1 MKKTIL
7 LSLMASSLLA
17 EDDGVFMSVGYQIGE
32 AAQMVKNTGEIQK
45 VSNAYEN
52 LNNLLTRYNEL
63 KQTASSTNSST
74 AQAVDNLKESAS
86 RLKTTPNTANQAVSS
101 ALSSAV
107 AMWQVIASNLANNS
121 LPTDKYNEINTIS
134 QSLQNTLENK
144 NTANNNITI
153 ENDYEQ
159 LLTQASTIIS
169 TLQSQCPGIDGGNGK
184 PWGIN
189 ASGNAC
195 NIFGSTFSAINSMIN
210 SAKKAAEQARRT
222 APEGP
227 NQQSAFNSMINSAK
241 KAAEQARRTAPEGPN
256 QQSAFTDADFT
267 KNLNQVSS
275 VINDTISYLKGDNLA
290 TIYNTLQ
297 KTPDSKG
304 FHSLVS
310 RSSYSYS
317 LNETKYSEFQTT
329 TKEFG
334 HNPFRSVGLIN
345 SQSNNGAMNGV
356 GVQLGYKQFFGKN
369 KFFGIRYYAFFDYNH
384 AYIKSNFF
392 NSASNVFTYGA
403 GSDLLLNFI
412 NGGSD
417 KNRKVSFGIFG
428 GIALAGTTWLN
439 NQSANLKITN
449 SAYSAK
455 INNTNFQFLFNTGLR
470 LQGIHHGVELGVKI
484 PTINTNYYSFMG
496 AKLAFR
502 RLYSVYFNY
511 VLAY

>member
-7 LSLMASSLLA
+7 LSLMVSSLLA

-63 KQTASSTNSST
+63 KQTASNTNSST
-74 AQAVDNLKESAS
+74 AQAIDNLKESAN
-86 RLKTTPNTANQAVSS
+86 RLKTTPNSANQAVSS

-121 LPTDKYNEINTIS
+121 LSASEYEKLKATS
-134 QSLQNTLENK
+134 QLLQNTLNK
-144 NTANNNITI
+144 NNDLTI
-153 ENDYEQ
+153 GNDYDQ
-159 LLTQASTIIS
+159 LLTQAGTIIN

-195 NIFGSTFSAINSMIN
+195 NIFGNTFSAINSMID
-210 SAKKAAEQARRT
+210 SAKEAAAESRRT
-222 APEGP
+222 NDPSQG
-227 NQQSAFNSMINSAK
+227 
-241 KAAEQARRTAPEGPN
+241 TN
-256 QQSAFTDADFT
+256 QQSAFTNADFT

-275 VINDTISYLKGDNLA
+275 VINDTISYLKGENLE

-297 KTPDSKG
+297 KTPGSKG
-304 FHSLVS
+304 LNLVS

-369 KFFGIRYYAFFDYNH
+369 KFFGIRYYAFFDYNY

-417 KNRKVSFGIFG
+417 KNRKISFGIFG

-439 NQSANLKITN
+439 SQFVNLKTTTSIYN
-449 SAYSAK
+449 AK

>member
-7 LSLMASSLLA
+7 LSLMVSSLFA
-17 EDDGVFMSVGYQIGE
+17 EDDGAFMSVGYQIGE

-63 KQTASSTNSST
+63 KQTASSTDSST
-74 AQAVDNLKESAS
+74 AQAIDNLKESAS

-107 AMWQVIASNLANNS
+107 GMWQVVASNLANNS
-121 LPTDKYNEINTIS
+121 LSTSEYEKLKATS
-134 QSLQNTLENK
+134 QLLQNTLENK
-144 NTANNNITI
+144 NNELTI
-153 ENDYEQ
+153 GNDYEH
-159 LLTQASTIIS
+159 LLGQARTIIT

-195 NIFGSTFSAINSMIN
+195 SIFGNTFNAITSMID

-222 APEGP
+222 SPESP
-227 NQQSAFNSMINSAK
+227 NQQN
-241 KAAEQARRTAPEGPN
+241 
-256 QQSAFTDADFT
+256 AFTNADFN

-275 VINDTISYLKGDNLA
+275 VINDTISYLKGDNLE

-297 KTPDSKG
+297 KTPNSKG

-317 LNETKYSEFQTT
+317 LNETQYSQFQTT

-369 KFFGIRYYAFFDYNH
+369 KFFGIRYYGFFDYNY

-439 NQSANLKITN
+439 NQSANLKTTT

-496 AKLAFR
+496 AKLAYR
-502 RLYSVYFNY
+502 RLYSLYLNY

>member
-7 LSLMASSLLA
+7 LSLMISSLFA
-17 EDDGVFMSVGYQIGE
+17 EDDGAYMSVGYQIGE

-63 KQTASSTNSST
+63 KQTASNTDSST
-74 AQAVDNLKESAS
+74 AQAIDNLKESAI

-107 AMWQVIASNLANNS
+107 GMWQVIASNLANNS
-121 LPTDKYNEINTIS
+121 LSTSEYEKLKATS
-134 QSLQNTLENK
+134 QLLQNTLENK
-144 NTANNNITI
+144 NNDLTI
-153 ENDYEQ
+153 RNDYEH
-159 LLTQASTIIS
+159 LLSQASTIIT
-169 TLQSQCPGIDGGNGK
+169 TLQSQCPGIDGGNGT

-195 NIFGSTFSAINSMIN
+195 TIFGNTFNAINSMIN
-210 SAKKAAEQARRT
+210 SAKEAAAQARRT
-222 APEGP
+222 DPENP
-227 NQQSAFNSMINSAK
+227 NQQN
-241 KAAEQARRTAPEGPN
+241 
-256 QQSAFTDADFT
+256 AFTNADFN

-275 VINDTISYLKGDNLA
+275 VINDTISYLKGDNLE
-290 TIYNTLQ
+290 TIYNTIQ
-297 KTPDSKG
+297 KTPNSKG
-304 FHSLVS
+304 FQSLVS

-317 LNETKYSEFQTT
+317 LNETQYSQFQTT

-369 KFFGIRYYAFFDYNH
+369 KFFGIRYYGFFDYNY

-417 KNRKVSFGIFG
+417 RNRKVSFGIFG

-470 LQGIHHGVELGVKI
+470 LQGIHHGIELGVKI

-496 AKLAFR
+496 AKLAYR
-502 RLYSVYFNY
+502 RLYSLYLNY

>member
-7 LSLMASSLLA
+7 LPLMVSSLLA
-17 EDDGVFMSVGYQIGE
+17 ENDGVFMSVGYQIGE

-63 KQTASSTNSST
+63 KQTASNTNSST
-74 AQAVDNLKESAS
+74 AQAIDNLKESAS
-86 RLKTTPNTANQAVSS
+86 RLKTTPNSANQAVSQ

-107 AMWQVIASNLANNS
+107 GMWQVVASNLANNS
-121 LPTDKYNEINTIS
+121 LPTSEYNQINAIS
-134 QSLQNTLENK
+134 QLLQNTLENK
-144 NTANNNITI
+144 NNDLKI
-153 ENDYEQ
+153 ENDYDQ

-195 NIFGSTFSAINSMIN
+195 NIFGNTFNAINSMIN
-210 SAKKAAEQARRT
+210 SAKKAAAQARRT
-222 APEGP
+222 NPESP
-227 NQQSAFNSMINSAK
+227 NQQN
-241 KAAEQARRTAPEGPN
+241 
-256 QQSAFTDADFT
+256 AFTNADFN

-304 FHSLVS
+304 FQSLVS

-317 LNETKYSEFQTT
+317 INETQYSQFQTT

-439 NQSANLKITN
+439 SQLVNLKTTTSIYN
-449 SAYSAK
+449 AK

-496 AKLAFR
+496 AKLAYR

>member
-7 LSLMASSLLA
+7 LSLMVSSLLA

-32 AAQMVKNTGEIQK
+32 AVQQVKNTGEIQK

-63 KQTASSTNSST
+63 KQTASNTDSST
-74 AQAVDNLKESAS
+74 AQAIDNLKESAS
-86 RLKTTPNTANQAVSS
+86 RLKTTPNSANQAVSS

-107 AMWQVIASNLANNS
+107 GMWQVIASNLANNS
-121 LPTDKYNEINTIS
+121 LSTGEYNKINAIS
-134 QSLQNTLENK
+134 QLLQNTLENK
-144 NTANNNITI
+144 NTANNNTTI
-153 ENDYEQ
+153 DNDYDQ
-159 LLTQASTIIS
+159 LLTQASIIIS

-189 ASGNAC
+189 ANGNAC
-195 NIFGSTFSAINSMIN
+195 NIFGNTFSAINSMID
-210 SAKKAAEQARRT
+210 SAKKAAEQSRRT
-222 APEGP
+222 DPSQP
-227 NQQSAFNSMINSAK
+227 NQ
-241 KAAEQARRTAPEGPN
+241 PN
-256 QQSAFTDADFT
+256 TFTNADFN
-267 KNLNQVSS
+267 KNLNEVSS

-304 FHSLVS
+304 FQSLVS

-317 LNETKYSEFQTT
+317 LNETQYSEFQTT

-334 HNPFRSVGLIN
+334 LNPFRSVGLIN

-356 GVQLGYKQFFGKN
+356 GVQLGYKQFFGQN

-417 KNRKVSFGIFG
+417 KNRKISFGIFG

-439 NQSANLKITN
+439 SQSANLKITN

>member
-7 LSLMASSLLA
+7 LSLMVSSLLA
-17 EDDGVFMSVGYQIGE
+17 ENDGVFMSVGYQIGE
-32 AAQMVKNTGEIQK
+32 AVQQVKNTGEIQK

-63 KQTASSTNSST
+63 KQTASNTNSNT
-74 AQAVDNLKESAS
+74 AQAIDNLKESAS

-107 AMWQVIASNLANNS
+107 GMWQVIASNLANNS
-121 LPTDKYNEINTIS
+121 LSTSEYDKINAIS
-134 QSLQNTLENK
+134 QLLQKTLENK
-144 NTANNNITI
+144 NNDLTI
-153 ENDYEQ
+153 ENDYDH
-159 LLTQASTIIS
+159 LLTQASTIIN

-195 NIFGSTFSAINSMIN
+195 NIFGNTFNAINSMID
-210 SAKKAAEQARRT
+210 SAKKAAEQFRRT
-222 APEGP
+222 DPSQP
-227 NQQSAFNSMINSAK
+227 QNQ
-241 KAAEQARRTAPEGPN
+241 P
-256 QQSAFTDADFT
+256 SAFTNADFN

-297 KTPDSKG
+297 KTPNSKG
-304 FHSLVS
+304 FQSLVS

-317 LNETKYSEFQTT
+317 LNETQYSQFQTT

>member
-7 LSLMASSLLA
+7 LSLMVSSLLA
-17 EDDGVFMSVGYQIGE
+17 ENDGVFMSVGYQIGE

-63 KQTASSTNSST
+63 KQTASNTDSST
-74 AQAVDNLKESAS
+74 AQAIDNLKESAN
-86 RLKTTPNTANQAVSS
+86 RLKTIPNTANQAVSS

-107 AMWQVIASNLANNS
+107 AMWQVVASNLANGT
-121 LPTDKYNEINTIS
+121 LPTSEYEKINAIS
-134 QSLQNTLENK
+134 QLLQNTLENK
-144 NTANNNITI
+144 STANNNTTI
-153 ENDYEQ
+153 DNDASK
-159 LLTQASTIIS
+159 LLDDAKTIIS
-169 TLQSQCPGIDGGNGK
+169 TLQRQCPGIDGGNGK

-195 NIFGSTFSAINSMIN
+195 NIFGDTFNAITSMID
-210 SAKKAAEQARRT
+210 SAKKAAAESRRT
-222 APEGP
+222 NDPSQNT
-227 NQQSAFNSMINSAK
+227 NQQSAFNN
-241 KAAEQARRTAPEGPN
+241 
-256 QQSAFTDADFT
+256 ADFN

-275 VINDTISYLKGDNLA
+275 VINDTISYLKGENLA

-297 KTPDSKG
+297 KTPGSKG
-304 FHSLVS
+304 FQSLVS

-334 HNPFRSVGLIN
+334 NNPFRSVGLIN

-412 NGGSD
+412 NGGSNQ
-417 KNRKVSFGIFG
+417 NRKVSFGIFG

-439 NQSANLKITN
+439 SQFVNLKTTTSIYN
-449 SAYSAK
+449 AK

>member
-32 AAQMVKNTGEIQK
+32 AVQQVKNTGEIQK

-63 KQTASSTNSST
+63 KQTASNTNSST
-74 AQAVDNLKESAS
+74 TQAIDNLKESAS
-86 RLKTTPNTANQAVSS
+86 RLKTTPNSANQAVSS

-107 AMWQVIASNLANNS
+107 GMWQVVASNLAS
-121 LPTDKYNEINTIS
+121 GTLPTDKYNEINAIS
-134 QSLQNTLENK
+134 QLLQNTLENK
-144 NTANNNITI
+144 NNELTI
-153 ENDYEQ
+153 GNDYEH

-195 NIFGSTFSAINSMIN
+195 NIFGNTFNAINSMID
-210 SAKKAAEQARRT
+210 SAKKVAAESRRT
-222 APEGP
+222 NDPSQGT
-227 NQQSAFNSMINSAK
+227 NQQSAFNN
-241 KAAEQARRTAPEGPN
+241 
-256 QQSAFTDADFT
+256 ADFN

-275 VINDTISYLKGDNLA
+275 VINDTISYLKGENLE

-297 KTPDSKG
+297 KTPGSKG
-304 FHSLVS
+304 FQGLVS

-317 LNETKYSEFQTT
+317 LNETKYSQFQTT

-334 HNPFRSVGLIN
+334 NNPFRSVGLIN

-439 NQSANLKITN
+439 SQFMNLKTTTSIYN
-449 SAYSAK
+449 AK

-470 LQGIHHGVELGVKI
+470 LQGIHHGIELGVKI

>member
-7 LSLMASSLLA
+7 LPLMASSLLA
-17 EDDGVFMSVGYQIGE
+17 ENDGVFMSVGYQIGE
-32 AAQMVKNTGEIQK
+32 AVQMVKNTGEIQK

-63 KQTASSTNSST
+63 KQTASNTDSST
-74 AQAVDNLKESAS
+74 AQAIDNLKESAS
-86 RLKTTPNTANQAVSS
+86 RLKTTPNSANQAVSQ

-107 AMWQVIASNLANNS
+107 GMWQVVASNLANNS
-121 LPTDKYNEINTIS
+121 LPTSEYNQINAIS
-134 QSLQNTLENK
+134 QLLQNTLENK
-144 NTANNNITI
+144 NNDLKI
-153 ENDYEQ
+153 ENDYDQ

-195 NIFGSTFSAINSMIN
+195 NIFGNTFNAINSMIN
-210 SAKKAAEQARRT
+210 SAKKAAAQARRT
-222 APEGP
+222 NPESP
-227 NQQSAFNSMINSAK
+227 NQQN
-241 KAAEQARRTAPEGPN
+241 
-256 QQSAFTDADFT
+256 AFTNADFN

-304 FHSLVS
+304 FQSLVS

-317 LNETKYSEFQTT
+317 INETQYSQFQTT

-439 NQSANLKITN
+439 SQLVNLKTTTSIYN
-449 SAYSAK
+449 AK

-496 AKLAFR
+496 AKLAYR

>member
-7 LSLMASSLLA
+7 LSLMVSSLLA

-32 AAQMVKNTGEIQK
+32 ATQMVKNTGEIQK

-63 KQTASSTNSST
+63 KQTASSTDSST
-74 AQAVDNLKESAS
+74 AQAINNLKESAN

-121 LPTDKYNEINTIS
+121 LPTNEYEKINTIS

-144 NTANNNITI
+144 NTANNNTTI
-153 ENDYEQ
+153 DNDASK
-159 LLTQASTIIS
+159 LLDDARTIIN

-195 NIFGSTFSAINSMIN
+195 NIFGNTFSAITSMID
-210 SAKKAAEQARRT
+210 SAKKAAAESRRT
-222 APEGP
+222 NDPSQG
-227 NQQSAFNSMINSAK
+227 
-241 KAAEQARRTAPEGPN
+241 TN
-256 QQSAFTDADFT
+256 QQSAFTDANFT

-275 VINDTISYLKGDNLA
+275 VINDTISYLKGENLE

-297 KTPDSKG
+297 KTPGSKG
-304 FHSLVS
+304 FQGLVS

-317 LNETKYSEFQTT
+317 LNETQYSQFQTT

-334 HNPFRSVGLIN
+334 NNPFRSVGLIN

-403 GSDLLLNFI
+403 GSDLLLNLI

-439 NQSANLKITN
+439 SQLVNLKTTTSIYN
-449 SAYSAK
+449 AK

-470 LQGIHHGVELGVKI
+470 IQGIHHGVELGVKI

-496 AKLAFR
+496 AKLAYR
-502 RLYSVYFNY
+502 RLYSVYLNY

>member
-63 KQTASSTNSST
+63 KQTASNTDSST
-74 AQAVDNLKESAS
+74 AQAIDNLKESAN
-86 RLKTTPNTANQAVSS
+86 RLKTTPNSANQAVSS

-121 LPTDKYNEINTIS
+121 LPTNEYEKINTIS

-144 NTANNNITI
+144 NNDLTI
-153 ENDYEQ
+153 GNDYDQ

-169 TLQSQCPGIDGGNGK
+169 TLQSQCPRIDGGNGK

-195 NIFGSTFSAINSMIN
+195 NIFGNTFNAITSMID
-210 SAKKAAEQARRT
+210 SAKKAAEQSRRT
-222 APEGP
+222 DPENP
-227 NQQSAFNSMINSAK
+227 NQ
-241 KAAEQARRTAPEGPN
+241 PN
-256 QQSAFTDADFT
+256 AFTNADFN

-304 FHSLVS
+304 FQSLVS

-317 LNETKYSEFQTT
+317 LNETQYSQFQTT

-369 KFFGIRYYAFFDYNH
+369 KFFGIRYYGFFDYNY

-417 KNRKVSFGIFG
+417 RNRKVSFGIFG

-496 AKLAFR
+496 AKLAYR

>member
-7 LSLMASSLLA
+7 LSLMVSSLLA

-63 KQTASSTNSST
+63 KQTASNTNSST
-74 AQAVDNLKESAS
+74 AQAIDNLKESTN
-86 RLKTTPNTANQAVSS
+86 RLKTTPNNANQAVSS

-107 AMWQVIASNLANNS
+107 AMWQVIASNLANGTLS
-121 LPTDKYNEINTIS
+121 TSEYEKLKATS
-134 QSLQNTLENK
+134 QLLQNTLENK
-144 NTANNNITI
+144 NNELTI
-153 ENDYEQ
+153 EKDYDQ
-159 LLTQASTIIS
+159 LLTQASTIIN

-189 ASGNAC
+189 ANGNAC
-195 NIFGSTFSAINSMIN
+195 NIFGNTFSAITSMIN
-210 SAKKAAEQARRT
+210 RAKKAAEQFRRT
-222 APEGP
+222 DPSQP
-227 NQQSAFNSMINSAK
+227 NQ
-241 KAAEQARRTAPEGPN
+241 PN
-256 QQSAFTDADFT
+256 TFTDADFN

-275 VINDTISYLKGDNLA
+275 VINDTISYLKGENLA

-297 KTPDSKG
+297 KTPGSKG
-304 FHSLVS
+304 FQSLVS

-317 LNETKYSEFQTT
+317 LNETQYSEFQTT

-334 HNPFRSVGLIN
+334 NNPFRSVGLIN

-412 NGGSD
+412 NGGSNQ
-417 KNRKVSFGIFG
+417 NRKVSFGIFG

-439 NQSANLKITN
+439 SQFVNLKTTTSIYN
-449 SAYSAK
+449 AK

>member
-7 LSLMASSLLA
+7 LPLMASSLLA
-17 EDDGVFMSVGYQIGE
+17 ENDGVFMSVGYQIGE

-45 VSNAYEN
+45 ISNAYEN

-63 KQTASSTNSST
+63 KQTASSTDSST
-74 AQAVDNLKESAS
+74 AQAINNLKESAN

-121 LPTDKYNEINTIS
+121 LPTSEYNKINTIS

-144 NTANNNITI
+144 NTANNNTTI
-153 ENDYEQ
+153 DNDASK
-159 LLTQASTIIS
+159 LLDDAKTIIN
-169 TLQSQCPGIDGGNGK
+169 TLQSQCPGIDGSNGK

-195 NIFGSTFSAINSMIN
+195 NIFGNTFNAITSMID
-210 SAKKAAEQARRT
+210 SAKKAAAESRRT
-222 APEGP
+222 NDPSQP
-227 NQQSAFNSMINSAK
+227 NQ
-241 KAAEQARRTAPEGPN
+241 PN
-256 QQSAFTDADFT
+256 PFTDADFN

-275 VINDTISYLKGDNLA
+275 VINDTISYLKGENLA

-297 KTPDSKG
+297 KTPGSKG
-304 FHSLVS
+304 FQSLVS

-317 LNETKYSEFQTT
+317 LNETQYSEFQTT

-334 HNPFRSVGLIN
+334 NNPFRSVGLIN

-417 KNRKVSFGIFG
+417 KNRKISFGIFG

-439 NQSANLKITN
+439 SQFVNLKTTTSIYN
-449 SAYSAK
+449 AK

-470 LQGIHHGVELGVKI
+470 IQGTHHGVELGVKI

>member
-7 LSLMASSLLA
+7 LSLMVSSLFA
-17 EDDGVFMSVGYQIGE
+17 EDDGAFMSVGYQIGE

-63 KQTASSTNSST
+63 KQTASNTNSST
-74 AQAVDNLKESAS
+74 TQAIDNLKESAS
-86 RLKTTPNTANQAVSS
+86 RLKTTPNTANQAVFS

-107 AMWQVIASNLANNS
+107 GMWQVIASNLANGT
-121 LPTDKYNEINTIS
+121 LPTSEYEKLKATS
-134 QSLQNTLENK
+134 QLLQNTLENK
-144 NTANNNITI
+144 NNELTI
-153 ENDYEQ
+153 GNDYEH
-159 LLTQASTIIS
+159 LLTQASTIIN

-195 NIFGSTFSAINSMIN
+195 SIFGNTFNAINSMID
-210 SAKKAAEQARRT
+210 SAKKAAEQARRIS
-222 APEGP
+222 PE
-227 NQQSAFNSMINSAK
+227 N
-241 KAAEQARRTAPEGPN
+241 PN
-256 QQSAFTDADFT
+256 QQSAFTNADFN

-275 VINDTISYLKGDNLA
+275 VINNTISYLKGDNLE
-290 TIYNTLQ
+290 TIYNAIQ
-297 KTPDSKG
+297 KTPNSKG
-304 FHSLVS
+304 FQSLVS

-317 LNETKYSEFQTT
+317 LNETQYSQFQTT

-369 KFFGIRYYAFFDYNH
+369 KFFGIRYYGFFDYNY

-470 LQGIHHGVELGVKI
+470 LQGIHHGIELGVKI

-496 AKLAFR
+496 AKLAYR
-502 RLYSVYFNY
+502 RLYSLYLNY

>member
-7 LSLMASSLLA
+7 LSLMASSLFA
-17 EDDGVFMSVGYQIGE
+17 EDDGAFMSVGYQIGE

-63 KQTASSTNSST
+63 KQTASNTDSST
-74 AQAVDNLKESAS
+74 AQAIDNLKESAN
-86 RLKTTPNTANQAVSS
+86 RLKTPPNTANQAVSS

-107 AMWQVIASNLANNS
+107 GMWQVIASNLAS
-121 LPTDKYNEINTIS
+121 GTLPTDKYNEINAIS
-134 QSLQNTLENK
+134 QLLQNTLENK
-144 NTANNNITI
+144 NNNLTI
-153 ENDYEQ
+153 GNDYDH
-159 LLTQASTIIS
+159 LLTQASTIIN

-195 NIFGSTFSAINSMIN
+195 AIFGNTFSAINSMID
-210 SAKKAAEQARRT
+210 SAKKAAEQFRRT
-222 APEGP
+222 DPSQP
-227 NQQSAFNSMINSAK
+227 QNQQSASPVIDAN
-241 KAAEQARRTAPEGPN
+241 
-256 QQSAFTDADFT
+256 FTN
-267 KNLNQVSS
+267 NLNQVSS
-275 VINDTISYLKGDNLA
+275 VIEKTISYLKGDNLE
-290 TIYNTLQ
+290 TIYNTIQ
-297 KTPDSKG
+297 KTPNSKG
-304 FHSLVS
+304 FQSLVS

-317 LNETKYSEFQTT
+317 LNETQYSQFQTT

-369 KFFGIRYYAFFDYNH
+369 KFFGIRYYGFFDYNY

-417 KNRKVSFGIFG
+417 RNRKVSFGIFG

-439 NQSANLKITN
+439 NQSANLKITT

-470 LQGIHHGVELGVKI
+470 LQGIHHGIELGVKI

-496 AKLAFR
+496 AKLAYR
-502 RLYSVYFNY
+502 RLYSLYLNY

>member
-7 LSLMASSLLA
+7 LSLMVSSLLA

-32 AAQMVKNTGEIQK
+32 ATQMVKNTGEIQK

-63 KQTASSTNSST
+63 KQTASNTDSST
-74 AQAVDNLKESAS
+74 AQAINNLKESAS

-107 AMWQVIASNLANNS
+107 GMWQVIASNLANNS
-121 LPTDKYNEINTIS
+121 LPTNKYNEINAIS

-144 NTANNNITI
+144 NTANNNTTI
-153 ENDYEQ
+153 DNDYEH
-159 LLTQASTIIS
+159 LLTQASTIIN

-195 NIFGSTFSAINSMIN
+195 NIFGNTFSAINSMIA
-210 SAKKAAEQARRT
+210 SAKKAAAESRRT
-222 APEGP
+222 NDPSQGT
-227 NQQSAFNSMINSAK
+227 NQ
-241 KAAEQARRTAPEGPN
+241 P
-256 QQSAFTDADFT
+256 SAFTNADFN

-290 TIYNTLQ
+290 TIYNAIQ
-297 KTPDSKG
+297 KTPGSKG
-304 FHSLVS
+304 LQSLVS

-317 LNETKYSEFQTT
+317 LNETQYSQFQTT

-345 SQSNNGAMNGV
+345 SQINNGAMNGV

-439 NQSANLKITN
+439 SQLVNLKTTTSIYN
-449 SAYSAK
+449 AK

-496 AKLAFR
+496 AKLAYR

>member
-7 LSLMASSLLA
+7 LSLMVSSLLA

-45 VSNAYEN
+45 ISNAYEN

-63 KQTASSTNSST
+63 KQTASNTNSST
-74 AQAVDNLKESAS
+74 AQAIDNLKESAN
-86 RLKTTPNTANQAVSS
+86 RLKTTPNSTNQAVSS

-107 AMWQVIASNLANNS
+107 AMWQVIASNLANGTLS
-121 LPTDKYNEINTIS
+121 TSEYEKLKATS
-134 QSLQNTLENK
+134 QLLQNTLENK
-144 NTANNNITI
+144 NTANNNTTI
-153 ENDYEQ
+153 DNDYDQ
-159 LLTQASTIIS
+159 LLTQAKTIIN

-195 NIFGSTFSAINSMIN
+195 NIFGNTFNAINSMID
-210 SAKKAAEQARRT
+210 SAKKAAEQSRRT
-222 APEGP
+222 DPSQP
-227 NQQSAFNSMINSAK
+227 NQSN
-241 KAAEQARRTAPEGPN
+241 T
-256 QQSAFTDADFT
+256 FTDADFN

-290 TIYNTLQ
+290 TIYNTIQ
-297 KTPDSKG
+297 KTPGSKG
-304 FHSLVS
+304 FQSLVS
-310 RSSYSYS
+310 RSSHSYS
-317 LNETKYSEFQTT
+317 LNQTQYSEFQTT

-412 NGGSD
+412 NGGSNQ
-417 KNRKVSFGIFG
+417 NRKISFGIFG

-439 NQSANLKITN
+439 SQFVNLKTTTSI
-449 SAYSAK
+449 YSAK

-496 AKLAFR
+496 AKLAYR

>member
-32 AAQMVKNTGEIQK
+32 AVQQVKNTGEIQK
-45 VSNAYEN
+45 VSNAYED

-63 KQTASSTNSST
+63 KQTASNTNSST
-74 AQAVDNLKESAS
+74 TQAIDNLKESAS

-107 AMWQVIASNLANNS
+107 GMWQVIASNLANNS
-121 LPTDKYNEINTIS
+121 LSTSEYDKINAIS
-134 QSLQNTLENK
+134 QLLQNTLENK
-144 NTANNNITI
+144 NNSLTI
-153 ENDYEQ
+153 ADDYEH
-159 LLTQASTIIS
+159 LLTQARTIIS

-195 NIFGSTFSAINSMIN
+195 TIFGNTFSAITSMID
-210 SAKKAAEQARRT
+210 SAKKAAEQARRI

-227 NQQSAFNSMINSAK
+227 NQPS
-241 KAAEQARRTAPEGPN
+241 T
-256 QQSAFTDADFT
+256 FTNADFT

-317 LNETKYSEFQTT
+317 LNETQYSQFQTT

-455 INNTNFQFLFNTGLR
+455 INNTNFQFLFNAGLR

-496 AKLAFR
+496 AKLAYR

>member
-17 EDDGVFMSVGYQIGE
+17 ENDGVFMSVGYQIGE
-32 AAQMVKNTGEIQK
+32 AVQQVKNTGEIQK

-63 KQTASSTNSST
+63 KQTASNTDSST
-74 AQAVDNLKESAS
+74 TQAIDNLKESAS
-86 RLKTTPNTANQAVSS
+86 RLKTTPNSANQAVSS

-107 AMWQVIASNLANNS
+107 GMWQVIASNLANNS
-121 LPTDKYNEINTIS
+121 LSASEYDKINAIS
-134 QSLQNTLENK
+134 QLLQNTLENK
-144 NTANNNITI
+144 NNNLTI
-153 ENDYEQ
+153 GNDYEH
-159 LLTQASTIIS
+159 LLGQASTIIN

-195 NIFGSTFSAINSMIN
+195 AIFGNTFNAINSMIS
-210 SAKKAAEQARRT
+210 SAKKAAADARRT
-222 APEGP
+222 APESP
-227 NQQSAFNSMINSAK
+227 SQPSAFNN
-241 KAAEQARRTAPEGPN
+241 
-256 QQSAFTDADFT
+256 ADFN

-297 KTPDSKG
+297 KTPGSKG

-317 LNETKYSEFQTT
+317 LNETQYSQFQTT

-417 KNRKVSFGIFG
+417 KNRKISFGIFG

-496 AKLAFR
+496 AKLAYR

>member
-7 LSLMASSLLA
+7 LSLMVSSLLA
-17 EDDGVFMSVGYQIGE
+17 ENDGVFMSVGYQIGE

-63 KQTASSTNSST
+63 KQTASNTNSST
-74 AQAVDNLKESAS
+74 AQAINNLKESAN
-86 RLKTTPNTANQAVSS
+86 RLKTTPNSANQAVSS

-107 AMWQVIASNLANNS
+107 AMWQVIASNLANGT
-121 LPTDKYNEINTIS
+121 LPTSEYNKINAIS

-144 NTANNNITI
+144 NTANNNTTI
-153 ENDYEQ
+153 ENDYEH

-169 TLQSQCPGIDGGNGK
+169 TLQSQCPSVDGGNGK

-195 NIFGSTFSAINSMIN
+195 NIFGNTFNAINSMID
-210 SAKKAAEQARRT
+210 SAKKAAAQSRRT
-222 APEGP
+222 DPSQP
-227 NQQSAFNSMINSAK
+227 NQ
-241 KAAEQARRTAPEGPN
+241 PN
-256 QQSAFTDADFT
+256 TFTDTNFT

-275 VINDTISYLKGDNLA
+275 VINDTISYLKGENLA

-297 KTPDSKG
+297 KTPGSKG
-304 FHSLVS
+304 FQSLVS

-317 LNETKYSEFQTT
+317 LNETQYSEFQTT

-334 HNPFRSVGLIN
+334 NNPFRSVGLIN

-403 GSDLLLNFI
+403 GSDLLLNLI

-417 KNRKVSFGIFG
+417 KNRKISFGIFG

-439 NQSANLKITN
+439 SQFVNLKTTTSIYN
-449 SAYSAK
+449 AK

>member
-7 LSLMASSLLA
+7 LSLMVSSLLA
-17 EDDGVFMSVGYQIGE
+17 ENDGVFMSVGYQIGE
-32 AAQMVKNTGEIQK
+32 AVQQVKNTGEIQK

-63 KQTASSTNSST
+63 KQTASNTNSST
-74 AQAVDNLKESAS
+74 AQAIDNLKESAN
-86 RLKTTPNTANQAVSS
+86 RLKTTPNSANQAVSS

-107 AMWQVIASNLANNS
+107 GMWQVIASNLANGT
-121 LPTDKYNEINTIS
+121 LPTNEYDKINAIS
-134 QSLQNTLENK
+134 QLLQNTLENK
-144 NTANNNITI
+144 NTANNNTTI
-153 ENDYEQ
+153 DNDASK
-159 LLTQASTIIS
+159 LLDDAKTIIS

-195 NIFGSTFSAINSMIN
+195 NIFGSTFNAINSMID
-210 SAKKAAEQARRT
+210 SAKKADEQFRRT
-222 APEGP
+222 DPSQP
-227 NQQSAFNSMINSAK
+227 NQNHQNSSPVIDDN
-241 KAAEQARRTAPEGPN
+241 
-256 QQSAFTDADFT
+256 FT

-297 KTPDSKG
+297 KTPNSKG
-304 FHSLVS
+304 FQSLVS

-317 LNETKYSEFQTT
+317 LNQTQYSEFQTT

-345 SQSNNGAMNGV
+345 SQNNNGAMNGV

-439 NQSANLKITN
+439 SQSANLKITN

>member
-63 KQTASSTNSST
+63 KQTASNTDSST
-74 AQAVDNLKESAS
+74 AQAIDNLKESAN

-121 LPTDKYNEINTIS
+121 LSASEYEKLKATS
-134 QSLQNTLENK
+134 QLLQNTLENK
-144 NTANNNITI
+144 NNDLTI
-153 ENDYEQ
+153 GNDYEH
-159 LLTQASTIIS
+159 LLGQASTIIS
-169 TLQSQCPGIDGGNGK
+169 TLQSQCPKIDGGNGK

-195 NIFGSTFSAINSMIN
+195 NIFGNTFSAITNMIN
-210 SAKKAAEQARRT
+210 SAKEAAAQSRRT
-222 APEGP
+222 DPSQGT
-227 NQQSAFNSMINSAK
+227 NQQN
-241 KAAEQARRTAPEGPN
+241 
-256 QQSAFTDADFT
+256 AFTNADFN

-275 VINDTISYLKGDNLA
+275 VINDTISYLKGENLE

-297 KTPDSKG
+297 KTPGSKG
-304 FHSLVS
+304 FQSLVS

-317 LNETKYSEFQTT
+317 LNETQYSQFQTT

-345 SQSNNGAMNGV
+345 SQSNNGVMNGV

-412 NGGSD
+412 NGGSNQ
-417 KNRKVSFGIFG
+417 NRKVSFGIFG

-439 NQSANLKITN
+439 SQSVNLRTTTSIYN
-449 SAYSAK
+449 AK

-470 LQGIHHGVELGVKI
+470 IQGIHHGVELGVKI

>member
-63 KQTASSTNSST
+63 KQTASNTDSST
-74 AQAVDNLKESAS
+74 AQAIDNLKESAN

-121 LPTDKYNEINTIS
+121 LPTSEYEKLKATS
-134 QSLQNTLENK
+134 QLLQNTLNK
-144 NTANNNITI
+144 NNDLTI
-153 ENDYEQ
+153 GNDYDQ
-159 LLTQASTIIS
+159 LLTQASTIIN

-195 NIFGSTFSAINSMIN
+195 NIFGNTFNAITSMIN
-210 SAKKAAEQARRT
+210 SAKEAAAQSRRT
-222 APEGP
+222 DPSQP
-227 NQQSAFNSMINSAK
+227 NKQNTFTNTDFN
-241 KAAEQARRTAPEGPN
+241 
-256 QQSAFTDADFT
+256 

-275 VINDTISYLKGDNLA
+275 VINDTISYLKGENLA

-297 KTPDSKG
+297 KTPGSKG
-304 FHSLVS
+304 FQSLVS

-317 LNETKYSEFQTT
+317 LNETQYSEFQTT

-334 HNPFRSVGLIN
+334 NNPFRSVGLIN

-417 KNRKVSFGIFG
+417 KNRKISFGIFG

-439 NQSANLKITN
+439 SQFVNLKTTTSIYN
-449 SAYSAK
+449 AK

>member
-7 LSLMASSLLA
+7 LSLIISSLLA
-17 EDDGVFMSVGYQIGE
+17 ENDGVFMSVGYQIGE

-63 KQTASSTNSST
+63 KQTASSADSST
-74 AQAVDNLKESAS
+74 AQAIDNLKESAS
-86 RLKTTPNTANQAVSS
+86 RLKTTPNSANQAVSS

-121 LPTDKYNEINTIS
+121 LPTSEYEKLKATS
-134 QSLQNTLENK
+134 QLLQNTLENK
-144 NTANNNITI
+144 NNDLTI
-153 ENDYEQ
+153 ENDYDQ
-159 LLTQASTIIS
+159 LLTQASTIIN

-195 NIFGSTFSAINSMIN
+195 NIFGNTFNAITSMID
-210 SAKKAAEQARRT
+210 SAKKAAAQSRR
-222 APEGP
+222 ENP
-227 NQQSAFNSMINSAK
+227 NQ
-241 KAAEQARRTAPEGPN
+241 P
-256 QQSAFTDADFT
+256 SAFTNADFN

-290 TIYNTLQ
+290 TIYNTIQ
-297 KTPDSKG
+297 KTPGSKG
-304 FHSLVS
+304 FQSLVS

-317 LNETKYSEFQTT
+317 LNETQYSQFQTT

-345 SQSNNGAMNGV
+345 SQINNGAMNGV

-439 NQSANLKITN
+439 SQFVNLKTTTSI
-449 SAYSAK
+449 YSAK

-496 AKLAFR
+496 AKLAYR

>member
-7 LSLMASSLLA
+7 LSLIISPLLA
-17 EDDGVFMSVGYQIGE
+17 ENDGVFMSVGYQIGE

-63 KQTASSTNSST
+63 KQTASNTNSST
-74 AQAVDNLKESAS
+74 TQAINNLKESAS
-86 RLKTTPNTANQAVSS
+86 RLKTTPNSANQAVSS

-107 AMWQVIASNLANNS
+107 GMWQVVASNLAKNS
-121 LPTDKYNEINTIS
+121 LSTSEYEKLKATS
-134 QSLQNTLENK
+134 QLLQNTLENK
-144 NTANNNITI
+144 NNNLTI
-153 ENDYEQ
+153 GNDYEH
-159 LLTQASTIIS
+159 LLGQASTIIS

-195 NIFGSTFSAINSMIN
+195 NIFGNTFNAINSMID
-210 SAKKAAEQARRT
+210 SAKKAAEEFRRT
-222 APEGP
+222 DPSQGA
-227 NQQSAFNSMINSAK
+227 NQQSAFNN
-241 KAAEQARRTAPEGPN
+241 
-256 QQSAFTDADFT
+256 ADFN

-290 TIYNTLQ
+290 TIYNAIQ
-297 KTPDSKG
+297 KTPGSKG
-304 FHSLVS
+304 LQSLVS

-317 LNETKYSEFQTT
+317 LNETQYSQFQTT

-384 AYIKSNFF
+384 AYIKSDFF

-439 NQSANLKITN
+439 SQFVNLKTTTSIYN
-449 SAYSAK
+449 AK

-496 AKLAFR
+496 AKLAYR

>member
-7 LSLMASSLLA
+7 LSLMVSSLLA
-17 EDDGVFMSVGYQIGE
+17 ENDGVFMSVGYQIGE
-32 AAQMVKNTGEIQK
+32 AVQQVKNTGEIQK

-63 KQTASSTNSST
+63 KQTASNTDSST
-74 AQAVDNLKESAS
+74 TQAIDNLKESAS
-86 RLKTTPNTANQAVSS
+86 RLKTTPNSANQAVSS

-107 AMWQVIASNLANNS
+107 GMWQVIASNLAS
-121 LPTDKYNEINTIS
+121 GTLSTSEYNKINAIS
-134 QSLQNTLENK
+134 QLLQNTLENK
-144 NTANNNITI
+144 NNDLKI
-153 ENDYEQ
+153 ENDYDH
-159 LLTQASTIIS
+159 LLWQASTIIT

-195 NIFGSTFSAINSMIN
+195 AIFGNTFNAITSMID
-210 SAKKAAEQARRT
+210 SAKKAAADARRT
-222 APEGP
+222 APESP
-227 NQQSAFNSMINSAK
+227 SQPSAFNN
-241 KAAEQARRTAPEGPN
+241 
-256 QQSAFTDADFT
+256 ADFN

-317 LNETKYSEFQTT
+317 LNETQYSQFQTT

-417 KNRKVSFGIFG
+417 KNRKISFGIFG

-439 NQSANLKITN
+439 NQSANLKTTTSIYN
-449 SAYSAK
+449 AK

>member
-17 EDDGVFMSVGYQIGE
+17 EDNGVFMSVGYQIGE
-32 AAQMVKNTGEIQK
+32 AVQQVKNTGEIQK

-63 KQTASSTNSST
+63 KQTASNTDSST
-74 AQAVDNLKESAS
+74 AQAIDNLKESAS
-86 RLKTTPNTANQAVSS
+86 RLKTTPNSANQAVSS

-107 AMWQVIASNLANNS
+107 GMWQVIASNLANGTLS
-121 LPTDKYNEINTIS
+121 TDKYNEINTIS

-144 NTANNNITI
+144 NNELTI
-153 ENDYEQ
+153 GNDYDH

-195 NIFGSTFSAINSMIN
+195 AIFGNTFNTINSMIN
-210 SAKKAAEQARRT
+210 SAKKAAAEARRT
-222 APEGP
+222 SPENP
-227 NQQSAFNSMINSAK
+227 NQQN
-241 KAAEQARRTAPEGPN
+241 
-256 QQSAFTDADFT
+256 AFTNADFN

-304 FHSLVS
+304 FQSLVS

-317 LNETKYSEFQTT
+317 LNETQYSEFQTT

-417 KNRKVSFGIFG
+417 KNRKISFGIFG

-439 NQSANLKITN
+439 SQSANLKITN
-449 SAYSAK
+449 GAYSAK

>member
-7 LSLMASSLLA
+7 LSLMVSPLLA
-17 EDDGVFMSVGYQIGE
+17 ENDGVFMSVGYQIGE
-32 AAQMVKNTGEIQK
+32 AVQQVKNTGEIQK

-63 KQTASSTNSST
+63 KQTASNTNSST
-74 AQAVDNLKESAS
+74 AQAIDNLKESAS
-86 RLKTTPNTANQAVSS
+86 RLKTTPNSANQAVSS

-107 AMWQVIASNLANNS
+107 GMWQVIASNLANGT
-121 LPTDKYNEINTIS
+121 LPTNKYNEINAIS
-134 QSLQNTLENK
+134 QLLQNTLNK
-144 NTANNNITI
+144 NNELTI
-153 ENDYEQ
+153 GNDYDQ

-195 NIFGSTFSAINSMIN
+195 SIFGNTFSAINSMID

-222 APEGP
+222 SPESQ
-227 NQQSAFNSMINSAK
+227 NQ
-241 KAAEQARRTAPEGPN
+241 P
-256 QQSAFTDADFT
+256 SAFTNADFN

-275 VINDTISYLKGDNLA
+275 VINDTISYLKGDNLE

-304 FHSLVS
+304 FQSLVS

-317 LNETKYSEFQTT
+317 LNETQYSQFQTT

-345 SQSNNGAMNGV
+345 SQINNGAMNGV

-439 NQSANLKITN
+439 SQLVNLKTTTSIYN
-449 SAYSAK
+449 AK

>member
-63 KQTASSTNSST
+63 KQTASNTNSST
-74 AQAVDNLKESAS
+74 AQAIDNLKESAS

-121 LPTDKYNEINTIS
+121 LPTDKYNKINAIS
-134 QSLQNTLENK
+134 QLLQNTLENK
-144 NTANNNITI
+144 NTANNNTTI
-153 ENDYEQ
+153 DNDASK
-159 LLTQASTIIS
+159 LLDDAKTIIN
-169 TLQSQCPGIDGGNGK
+169 TLQSQCPRIDGGNGK

-195 NIFGSTFSAINSMIN
+195 SIFGNTFSAINSMID
-210 SAKKAAEQARRT
+210 SAKKAAEQFRRT
-222 APEGP
+222 DPSQGT
-227 NQQSAFNSMINSAK
+227 NQNHQNASPVIDDN
-241 KAAEQARRTAPEGPN
+241 
-256 QQSAFTDADFT
+256 FT

-275 VINDTISYLKGDNLA
+275 VINDTISYLKGENLE

-297 KTPDSKG
+297 KTPGSKG
-304 FHSLVS
+304 LNLVS

-317 LNETKYSEFQTT
+317 LNETQYSQFQTT

-345 SQSNNGAMNGV
+345 SQSDNGAMNGV

-384 AYIKSNFF
+384 AYIKSDFF

-439 NQSANLKITN
+439 SQLVNLKTTTSI
-449 SAYSAK
+449 YSAK

-496 AKLAFR
+496 AKLAYR

>member
-7 LSLMASSLLA
+7 LSLMVSSLLA

-63 KQTASSTNSST
+63 KQTASNTNSST
-74 AQAVDNLKESAS
+74 AQAISNLKESAS
-86 RLKTTPNTANQAVSS
+86 RLKTAPNSANQAVSS

-107 AMWQVIASNLANNS
+107 GMWQVIASNLAS
-121 LPTDKYNEINTIS
+121 GTLSTSEYNKINAIS
-134 QSLQNTLENK
+134 QLLQNTLENK
-144 NTANNNITI
+144 NTANNNTTI
-153 ENDYEQ
+153 DNDASK
-159 LLTQASTIIS
+159 LLDDAKTIIN

-195 NIFGSTFSAINSMIN
+195 TIFGNTFSAINSMID
-210 SAKKAAEQARRT
+210 SAKKAAEEFRRT
-222 APEGP
+222 DPSQGTT
-227 NQQSAFNSMINSAK
+227 QQNAFNN
-241 KAAEQARRTAPEGPN
+241 
-256 QQSAFTDADFT
+256 ADFT

-275 VINDTISYLKGDNLA
+275 VINDTISYLKGDNLEN
-290 TIYNTLQ
+290 IYNTIQ

-304 FHSLVS
+304 FQGLVS

-317 LNETKYSEFQTT
+317 LNETKYSQFQTT

-334 HNPFRSVGLIN
+334 NNPFRSVGLIN

-439 NQSANLKITN
+439 SQLANLKTTTSIYN
-449 SAYSAK
+449 AK

-496 AKLAFR
+496 AKLAYR

>member
-17 EDDGVFMSVGYQIGE
+17 ENDGVFMSVGYQIGE
-32 AAQMVKNTGEIQK
+32 AVQQVKNTGEIQK

-63 KQTASSTNSST
+63 KQTASNTDSST
-74 AQAVDNLKESAS
+74 AQAIDNLKESAS
-86 RLKTTPNTANQAVSS
+86 RLKTTPNSANQAVSS
-101 ALSSAV
+101 VLSSAV
-107 AMWQVIASNLANNS
+107 GMWQVIASNLANS
-121 LPTDKYNEINTIS
+121 TLPTNEYEKINTIS

-144 NTANNNITI
+144 NTANNSTTI
-153 ENDYEQ
+153 DNDYEH
-159 LLTQASTIIS
+159 LLGQASTIIS

-195 NIFGSTFSAINSMIN
+195 NIFGSTFSAI
-210 SAKKAAEQARRT
+210 
-222 APEGP
+222 
-227 NQQSAFNSMINSAK
+227 NSMINSAK

-496 AKLAFR
+496 AKLAYR

>member
-17 EDDGVFMSVGYQIGE
+17 ENDGVFMSVGYQIGE
-32 AAQMVKNTGEIQK
+32 AVQQVKNTGEIQK

-74 AQAVDNLKESAS
+74 AQAIDNLKESAS

-107 AMWQVIASNLANNS
+107 GMWQVIASNLANNS
-121 LPTDKYNEINTIS
+121 LPTSEYNKINAIS
-134 QSLQNTLENK
+134 QLLQNTLENK
-144 NTANNNITI
+144 NNELTI
-153 ENDYEQ
+153 GNDYDQ

-169 TLQSQCPGIDGGNGK
+169 TLQSQCPSVDGGNGK

-195 NIFGSTFSAINSMIN
+195 AIFGNTFSAINSMID
-210 SAKKAAEQARRT
+210 SAKKAAAESRRT
-222 APEGP
+222 NDPSQGT
-227 NQQSAFNSMINSAK
+227 NQQSAFNN
-241 KAAEQARRTAPEGPN
+241 
-256 QQSAFTDADFT
+256 ADFN
-267 KNLNQVSS
+267 KNLDQVSS
-275 VINDTISYLKGDNLA
+275 VINDTISYLKGENLE

-297 KTPDSKG
+297 KTPGSKG
-304 FHSLVS
+304 FQGLVS

-317 LNETKYSEFQTT
+317 LNETQYSEFQTT

-334 HNPFRSVGLIN
+334 NNPFRSVGLIN

-412 NGGSD
+412 NGGSNQ
-417 KNRKVSFGIFG
+417 NRKISFGIFG

-439 NQSANLKITN
+439 SQFVNLKTTTSIYN
-449 SAYSAK
+449 AK

>member
-32 AAQMVKNTGEIQK
+32 AVQQVKNTGEIQK

-63 KQTASSTNSST
+63 KQTTSKTDSST
-74 AQAVDNLKESAS
+74 AQAIDNLKESAS
-86 RLKTTPNTANQAVSS
+86 RLKTTPNSAKEAVSS
-101 ALSSAV
+101 AISSAV
-107 AMWQVIASNLANNS
+107 GMWQVIASNLANGT

-134 QSLQNTLENK
+134 QLLQNTLENK
-144 NTANNNITI
+144 NNNLTI
-153 ENDYEQ
+153 GNDYEQ
-159 LLTQASTIIS
+159 LLTQASTIIN

-195 NIFGSTFSAINSMIN
+195 NIFANTFSAINSMIN
-210 SAKKAAEQARRT
+210 SAKEAAAQSRRT
-222 APEGP
+222 SPESP
-227 NQQSAFNSMINSAK
+227 NQ
-241 KAAEQARRTAPEGPN
+241 PN
-256 QQSAFTDADFT
+256 AFTNADFN

-275 VINDTISYLKGDNLA
+275 VINDTISYLKGENLA

-297 KTPDSKG
+297 KTPGSKG
-304 FHSLVS
+304 FQSLVS

-317 LNETKYSEFQTT
+317 LNQTQYSEFQTT

-334 HNPFRSVGLIN
+334 LNPFRSVGLIN

-417 KNRKVSFGIFG
+417 KNRKISFGIFG

-439 NQSANLKITN
+439 SQSANLKITN

>member
-7 LSLMASSLLA
+7 LPLMASSLLA
-17 EDDGVFMSVGYQIGE
+17 ENDGVFMSVGYQIGE
-32 AAQMVKNTGEIQK
+32 AVQQVKNTGEIQK

-63 KQTASSTNSST
+63 KQTASNTNSST
-74 AQAVDNLKESAS
+74 TQAIDNLKESAS
-86 RLKTTPNTANQAVSS
+86 RLKTTPNSANQAVSS

-107 AMWQVIASNLANNS
+107 GMWQVIASNLANNS
-121 LPTDKYNEINTIS
+121 LPTSEYNQINAIS
-134 QSLQNTLENK
+134 QLLQNTLENK
-144 NTANNNITI
+144 NNDLKI
-153 ENDYEQ
+153 ENDYDQ

-195 NIFGSTFSAINSMIN
+195 NIFGNTFNAINSMIN
-210 SAKKAAEQARRT
+210 SAKKAAAQARRT
-222 APEGP
+222 NPESP
-227 NQQSAFNSMINSAK
+227 NQQN
-241 KAAEQARRTAPEGPN
+241 
-256 QQSAFTDADFT
+256 AFTNADFN

-304 FHSLVS
+304 FQSLVS

-317 LNETKYSEFQTT
+317 INETQYSQFQTT

-439 NQSANLKITN
+439 SQLVNLKTTTSIYN
-449 SAYSAK
+449 AK

-496 AKLAFR
+496 AKLAYR

>member
-7 LSLMASSLLA
+7 LSLMVSSLLA

-32 AAQMVKNTGEIQK
+32 AVQQVKNTGEIQK

-63 KQTASSTNSST
+63 KQTASNTNSST
-74 AQAVDNLKESAS
+74 AQAINNLKESAS
-86 RLKTTPNTANQAVSS
+86 RLKTTPNSANQAVSS

-107 AMWQVIASNLANNS
+107 AMWQVIASNLANGT
-121 LPTDKYNEINTIS
+121 LPTNEYEKINTIS

-144 NTANNNITI
+144 NTANNNTTI
-153 ENDYEQ
+153 GNDYDQ
-159 LLTQASTIIS
+159 LLTQASTIIN

-189 ASGNAC
+189 ANGNAC
-195 NIFGSTFSAINSMIN
+195 NIFGNTFNAINSMID
-210 SAKKAAEQARRT
+210 SAKKAAAEARRT
-222 APEGP
+222 SPENLNQP
-227 NQQSAFNSMINSAK
+227 N
-241 KAAEQARRTAPEGPN
+241 T
-256 QQSAFTDADFT
+256 FTNADFN

-275 VINDTISYLKGDNLA
+275 VINDTISYLKGENLA

-297 KTPDSKG
+297 KTPGSKG
-304 FHSLVS
+304 FQSLVS

-417 KNRKVSFGIFG
+417 KNRKISFGIFG

-439 NQSANLKITN
+439 SQSANLKITN

>member
-17 EDDGVFMSVGYQIGE
+17 ENDGVFMSVGYQIGE

-63 KQTASSTNSST
+63 KQTASNTDSST
-74 AQAVDNLKESAS
+74 AQAIDNLKESAN
-86 RLKTTPNTANQAVSS
+86 RLKTTPNSANQAVSS

-121 LPTDKYNEINTIS
+121 LPTNEYDKINTIS
-134 QSLQNTLENK
+134 QLLQNTLENK
-144 NTANNNITI
+144 NNELTI
-153 ENDYEQ
+153 GNDYDQ
-159 LLTQASTIIS
+159 LLTQASTIIN

-195 NIFGSTFSAINSMIN
+195 NIFGNTFSTINSMID
-210 SAKKAAEQARRT
+210 SAKEAAKQSRRT
-222 APEGP
+222 DPENP
-227 NQQSAFNSMINSAK
+227 NQ
-241 KAAEQARRTAPEGPN
+241 PN
-256 QQSAFTDADFT
+256 TFTDADFN
-267 KNLNQVSS
+267 KNLNQISS
-275 VINDTISYLKGDNLA
+275 IINDTISYLKGENLE

-297 KTPDSKG
+297 KTPGSKG
-304 FHSLVS
+304 FQSLVS

-317 LNETKYSEFQTT
+317 LNETQYSEFQTT

-334 HNPFRSVGLIN
+334 NNPFRSVGLIN

-403 GSDLLLNFI
+403 GSDLLLNLI

-417 KNRKVSFGIFG
+417 KNRKISFGIFG

-439 NQSANLKITN
+439 SQFVNLKTTTSIYN
-449 SAYSAK
+449 AK

>member
-7 LSLMASSLLA
+7 LSLMASSLFA
-17 EDDGVFMSVGYQIGE
+17 EDDGAYMSVGYQIGE

-63 KQTASSTNSST
+63 KQTASNTDSST
-74 AQAVDNLKESAS
+74 AQAIDNLKESAS

-107 AMWQVIASNLANNS
+107 GMWQVIASNLANNS
-121 LPTDKYNEINTIS
+121 LSTSEYDKINAIS
-134 QSLQNTLENK
+134 QLLQNTLENK
-144 NTANNNITI
+144 NNNLKI
-153 ENDYEQ
+153 ENDYDQ

-195 NIFGSTFSAINSMIN
+195 NIFGNTFNAINSMID
-210 SAKKAAEQARRT
+210 SAKKAAADARRT

-227 NQQSAFNSMINSAK
+227 NQQN
-241 KAAEQARRTAPEGPN
+241 
-256 QQSAFTDADFT
+256 AFTNADFT

-275 VINDTISYLKGDNLA
+275 VINDTISYLKGDNLE
-290 TIYNTLQ
+290 TIYNAIQ
-297 KTPDSKG
+297 KTPNSKG
-304 FHSLVS
+304 FQSLVS

-317 LNETKYSEFQTT
+317 LNETQYSQFQTT

-369 KFFGIRYYAFFDYNH
+369 KFFGIRYYGFFDYNY

-417 KNRKVSFGIFG
+417 RNRKVSFGIFG

-470 LQGIHHGVELGVKI
+470 LQGIHHGIELGVKI

-496 AKLAFR
+496 AKLAYR
-502 RLYSVYFNY
+502 RLYSLYLNY

>member
-7 LSLMASSLLA
+7 LSLMVSSLLA

-63 KQTASSTNSST
+63 KQTASNTNSST
-74 AQAVDNLKESAS
+74 AQAIDNLKESAN

-101 ALSSAV
+101 AISSAV
-107 AMWQVIASNLANNS
+107 AMWQVIASNLANGT
-121 LPTDKYNEINTIS
+121 LPANEYEKINAIS

-144 NTANNNITI
+144 NTANNNTTI
-153 ENDYEQ
+153 ENDYDQ
-159 LLTQASTIIS
+159 LLTQASTIIN

-195 NIFGSTFSAINSMIN
+195 NIFGNTFSAINSMID
-210 SAKKAAEQARRT
+210 SAKKAAKEFRRT
-222 APEGP
+222 DPSQGANQP
-227 NQQSAFNSMINSAK
+227 N
-241 KAAEQARRTAPEGPN
+241 T
-256 QQSAFTDADFT
+256 FTDADFN

-275 VINDTISYLKGDNLA
+275 VINDTISYLKGENLA

-297 KTPDSKG
+297 KTPGSKG
-304 FHSLVS
+304 FQSLVS

-317 LNETKYSEFQTT
+317 LNETQYSEFQTT

-412 NGGSD
+412 NGGSNQ
-417 KNRKVSFGIFG
+417 NRKISFGIFG

-439 NQSANLKITN
+439 SQFVNLKTTTSIYN
-449 SAYSAK
+449 AK